1 MTKATTAIYTE
12 ANAPPLMDRAFH
24 LGDPYPTYRELRAR
38 MPLGLH
44 PQGYWVVT
52 KHADLLAISCDPFTF
67 CNSRGLIPG
76 DVVRDAAEESAP
88 TILHMDPPQHRRYR
102 RLAQPAFSRRY
113 VAPLEPF
120 IRRLAAERLDAI
132 EPGETVEYVDAFA
145 APLPTIVIA
154 ELLGIPSSD
163 RDLFRKWSDAT
174 IEVAGTGEDSGGTG
188 ELLAYLADVIA
199 ERRKHPRDDMIS
211 RLIAAD
217 VDGERLDEQQLQMFG
232 LTLLVAGNET
242 TRNLLA
248 QGTRALAQHPD
259 QLAILV
265 ADPAAIPTGVEEMLR
280 LESPIIGFLRTAT
293 RDVTLR
299 GQKIREGDRLWL
311 CYASANRDEDV
322 FGPDADEFRVARNPN
337 PHLAFGIGEHFCLG
351 AALARLEARVCFE
364 ELFARFT
371 RIEVAGP
378 VEALASPLMRGIVRM
393 PIRLSL

>member
-1 MTKATTAIYTE
+1 ML
-12 ANAPPLMDRAFH
+12 P
-24 LGDPYPTYRELRAR
+24 
-38 MPLGLH
+38 
-44 PQGYWVVT
+44 
-52 KHADLLAISCDPFTF
+52 
-67 CNSRGLIPG
+67 
-76 DVVRDAAEESAP
+76 
-88 TILHMDPPQHRRYR
+88 
-102 RLAQPAFSRRY
+102 
-113 VAPLEPF
+113 
-120 IRRLAAERLDAI
+120 
-132 EPGETVEYVDAFA
+132 

-299 GQKIREGDRLWL
+299 GQRIRKGDRLWL

-322 FGPDADEFRVARNPN
+322 FGPDADEVRVARNPT

-371 RIEVAGP
+371 RIELAGP
-378 VEALASPLMRGIVRM
+378 VEALASPLMRGIVTM